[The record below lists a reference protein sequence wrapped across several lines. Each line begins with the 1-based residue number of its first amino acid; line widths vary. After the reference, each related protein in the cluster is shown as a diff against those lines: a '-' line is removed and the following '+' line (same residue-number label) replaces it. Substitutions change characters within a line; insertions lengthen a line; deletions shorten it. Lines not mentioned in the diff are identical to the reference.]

1 MTPRRALLAAG
12 AALALVTPASA
23 HPGHGATPVNIGTF
37 AFSPDTVNVTAG
49 DVVFWTWK
57 GPDTNH
63 SVTGSGP
70 GGKTFDSDPTH
81 GPGQV
86 PAHPIGDGF
95 GEQFTQPGTYTYVC
109 KNHDFM
115 HGTVVV
121 AADTTGGRPVV
132 DSVSPQLLGVRLTP
146 MRMCPKRSARCAKP
160 GARLRFTL
168 SENADLEGRLYRL
181 RRGHRSYV
189 RFYGFSGRPGSSD
202 VRFSAAGLKPGTYQL
217 SLVAFDDADNESA
230 RVRRNFVVRAS

>member
-1 MTPRRALLAAG
+1 MSPRSMIGALA
-12 AALALVTPASA
+12 AALAIVAPAAA

-37 AFSPDTVNVTAG
+37 AFSPETVNVTAG

-70 GGKTFDSDPTH
+70 GKTFDSDPTH

-86 PAHPIGDGF
+86 PAHPTGDGY
-95 GEQFTQPGTYTYVC
+95 GEQFTQPGTYTYAC

-121 AADTTGGRPVV
+121 AADSTGGRPVV
-132 DSVSPQLLGVRLTP
+132 DNVSPQLLGVRLAP
-146 MRMCPKRSARCAKP
+146 ARMCPRRSRRCAKP

-168 SENADLEGRLYRL
+168 SESADLEGRLYRV
-181 RRGHRSYV
+181 RGRSRGYV
-189 RFYGFSGRPGSSD
+189 RFVGFSGRPGSND
-202 VRFSAAGLKPGTYQL
+202 VRFSAAGLKPGTYEL
-217 SLVAFDDADNESA
+217 TLIAFDDADNESA